1 MAMEDNDPN
10 DDVPMQEAPV
20 ITSPAQLVSKV
31 DQARIKA
38 DQAVHMIFQ
47 NKVNAKNAFD
57 LDTDFVPNISL
68 LVGENQTK

>member
-1 MAMEDNDPN
+1 MAMEGNDIN
-10 DDVPMQEAPV
+10 DDVPMQETTI

-31 DQARIKA
+31 DQARMKA

-68 LVGENQTK
+68 LVGEN

>member
-1 MAMEDNDPN
+1 MAMEGINDNN
-10 DDVPMQEAPV
+10 DDVPMQENNV
-20 ITSPAQLVSKV
+20 ITSPTQLVSKV

-57 LDTDFVPNISL
+57 FDTDFVPNISL
-68 LVGENQTK
+68 LVGEN